1 MKIEEKVKKSI
12 VKNVLLSLFIYI
24 LPILLM
30 FLTFYFTGQRPW
42 EKKPVEKEQIKSIT
56 QKHNS

>member
-1 MKIEEKVKKSI
+1 MKIEEAVKKRI
-12 VKNVLLSLFIYI
+12 IKNVILSLFIYA

-42 EKKPVEKEQIKSIT
+42 LKKNPKTSLISTPQ
-56 QKHNS
+56 